1 MSDRGKTAAGL
12 DDGLW
17 KQPPFWAPNTPLP
30 GARPRG
36 FRPPGLAPGRWCP
49 MTVASHPHLEQPP
62 APPGN
67 DAAARLLEAIL
78 ASAGLKRP
86 AQREA

>member
-1 MSDRGKTAAGL
+1 LR
-12 DDGLW
+12 
-17 KQPPFWAPNTPLP
+17 
-30 GARPRG
+30 
-36 FRPPGLAPGRWCP
+36 
-49 MTVASHPHLEQPP
+49 EP
-62 APPGN
+62 AGN

>member
-1 MSDRGKTAAGL
+1 
-12 DDGLW
+12 
-17 KQPPFWAPNTPLP
+17 
-30 GARPRG
+30 
-36 FRPPGLAPGRWCP
+36 

-86 AQREA
+86 AQREG